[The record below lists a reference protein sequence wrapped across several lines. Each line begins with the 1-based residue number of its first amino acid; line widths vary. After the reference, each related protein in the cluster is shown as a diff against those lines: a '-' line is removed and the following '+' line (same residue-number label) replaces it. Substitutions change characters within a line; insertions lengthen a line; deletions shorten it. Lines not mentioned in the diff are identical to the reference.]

1 MNRKTLHKIEME
13 LVSICDD
20 FIEQDETVQTIKE
33 AIISK
38 FTDLM
43 SEVEE

>member
-1 MNRKTLHKIEME
+1 MNKQRLHKTEME
-13 LVSICDD
+13 LVALCGD
-20 FIEQDETVQTIKE
+20 FIIQTEEIETIKQ

-43 SEVEE
+43 SEVE